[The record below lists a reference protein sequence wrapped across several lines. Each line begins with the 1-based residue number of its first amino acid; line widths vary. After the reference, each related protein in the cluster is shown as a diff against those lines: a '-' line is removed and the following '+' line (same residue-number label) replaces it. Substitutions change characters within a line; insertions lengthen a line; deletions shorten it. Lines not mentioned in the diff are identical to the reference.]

1 MTGARV
7 TGRRIRRFIVRELL
21 DEPFEGRD
29 PLAAEA
35 CDSLA
40 LEQLIDYIEE
50 EFGVAFEDEEVV
62 RENFSSIPTL
72 VALVKRKQRARRSI
86 RA

>member
-1 MTGARV
+1 MTKW
-7 TGRRIRRFIVRELL
+7 RIRRFIVRELL
-21 DEPFEGRD
+21 EEPFEGRD

-50 EFGVAFEDEEVV
+50 EFGVAFEDEELV

-72 VALVKRKQRARRSI
+72 AALVKAKQRARRTVHV
-86 RA
+86 